1 MSIIDDT
8 ATAATRQHDTMTPGE
23 GGAWVSLAVGAEL
36 LGISLR
42 TLQRRAKAGAVVTR
56 QHDDGSREVLIPRH
70 VATDATTV
78 VVPLEASGTRAG
90 RADAATPGRDTD
102 ATAAIV
108 VAQAAIEGYHR
119 QIDRLEAGA
128 ARSRRLATA
137 GWTAAAAMGVLAA
150 AGAVWGVVRVGAA
163 ERQAATAD
171 ASRALLEQAVERE
184 ASRADALLV
193 TLTRQASEHA
203 PDAPAESV
211 WVSVTNP

>member
-56 QHDDGSREVLIPRH
+56 QHDDGSREVLVPRH
-70 VATDATTV
+70 VATAV
-78 VVPLEASGTRAG
+78 VVPLDASGTRAG

-184 ASRADALLV
+184 ASRADALLA

>member
-1 MSIIDDT
+1 MSIIDDST
-8 ATAATRQHDTMTPGE
+8 TTATRQHDTLTPCE
-23 GGAWVSLAVGAEL
+23 GGAWVSLTVGAEL

-42 TLQRRAKAGAVVTR
+42 TLQRRAKAGTVTTR
-56 QHDDGSREVLIPRH
+56 QHDDGSREVLVPRH

-90 RADAATPGRDTD
+90 GADAATRARDTD
-102 ATAAIV
+102 ATGAIV

-137 GWTAAAAMGVLAA
+137 GWTAAAAMGMLAA
-150 AGAVWGVVRVGAA
+150 GGAVWGVVRVGGA
-163 ERQAATAD
+163 ERQAAAADTA
-171 ASRALLEQAVERE
+171 RALLAQAAERE
-184 ASRADALLV
+184 ASRADALLA
-193 TLTRQASEHA
+193 TLTRQAIEHA
-203 PDAPAESV
+203 PDAPTESV

>member
-1 MSIIDDT
+1 M
-8 ATAATRQHDTMTPGE
+8 
-23 GGAWVSLAVGAEL
+23 
-36 LGISLR
+36 
-42 TLQRRAKAGAVVTR
+42 
-56 QHDDGSREVLIPRH
+56 
-70 VATDATTV
+70 
-78 VVPLEASGTRAG
+78 
-90 RADAATPGRDTD
+90 
-102 ATAAIV
+102 

-119 QIDRLEAGA
+119 QIERLEAGA

-137 GWTAAAAMGVLAA
+137 GWASAAVLGTLAA
-150 AGAVWGVVRVGAA
+150 CGAVWGVLRVGAA